1 MTDTQININAYWLI
15 MIIFWMFFLGLV
27 MYTKLERKIQKS
39 EDKYENKIYQLEKKI
54 ITLEYKIKG

>member
-15 MIIFWMFFLGLV
+15 MILFWMFFLGFVL
-27 MYTKLERKIQKS
+27 YTKLERNVQRS